1 MIDILVIEKA
11 LNAVKMLATMAFFIN
26 GVVLAMI
33 AYRFV
38 TRQSMRVE

>member
-1 MIDILVIEKA
+1 MIDILVMEKA
-11 LNAVKMLATMAFFIN
+11 LNAVKMLATLAFFVN
-26 GVVLAMI
+26 GLVLVAI